1 MGGAYFLGTDGRPD
15 TDIRGVWRF
24 RIEPLLREYLR
35 GLTAA
40 DAKLEA
46 LRTAFMDGGK
56 G

>member
-1 MGGAYFLGTDGRPD
+1 MAGNTFSC
-15 TDIRGVWRF
+15 VWRF

-35 GLTAA
+35 GLPAA